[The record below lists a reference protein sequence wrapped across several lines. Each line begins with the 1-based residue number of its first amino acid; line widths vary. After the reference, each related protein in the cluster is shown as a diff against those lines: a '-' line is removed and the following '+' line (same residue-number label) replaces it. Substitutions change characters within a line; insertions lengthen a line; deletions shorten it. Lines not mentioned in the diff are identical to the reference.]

1 MPRWPRPPN
10 LLRLFV
16 GQHIINGASVGL
28 GVVAVALV
36 SSAIFGFAAGQPA
49 TLGAISASISDLPAP
64 WREKAKTLGFGFALA
79 LLSTVAI
86 QLALPWAVAALVM
99 IGLISFVGGLVTG
112 LGRWAVA
119 VGMQAVIP
127 MIFILGFPRET
138 FPAAVRIELLLAGG
152 GVAYIAFA
160 LLATVFTDA
169 SARRLVTSES
179 IREFSLYMRAVAG
192 VFDPDQELAAAYG
205 ATIRQQS
212 MLSEQLQSARSV
224 LLDRP
229 GEKGERMRLAASI
242 GILLDALDALVAAQC
257 DVDLI
262 RQTPEAA
269 TVLARIGDALRV
281 GSFDLEHL
289 SLELLTTGRPILP
302 PDHQLAIDALKRAA
316 ARAEAEAMD
325 PKARAALV
333 ATTWRL
339 VLSLSHIR
347 RLERALSDD
356 ETARASIG
364 DVNLAA
370 FIPKRRYAPSALAA
384 HLSLE
389 LPVLRFAVR
398 LALAMMAGAVVA
410 QSLGDER
417 HGNWVLLTIA
427 VVMRAGYGLTKQR
440 RDDRVIGTL
449 IGCVVA
455 AGSVAYL
462 PAGALVAVQG
472 LAVAVTHSFARL
484 NYRVASSGASVTAL
498 VSLHLVQPWV
508 SAPILVRL
516 ADTLIGAA
524 IAHLFNYLWPR
535 WESSEA
541 PRLASRLQ
549 AQLAAF
555 AAAALRA
562 DVSDH
567 DYRLARK
574 NVIEAIAALSNSAGR
589 MSSEPMAARKGLDE
603 MANLLI
609 AAYSLVAELSA
620 ARLAFQTGAPPS
632 DPAICERLQ
641 ALLAGQSG
649 RSRLRRSGRPAGR
662 RRARRHLGR
671 PQLRARGENRGQV
684 APTPH
689 NADPSHFGRD
699 SAPARAL
706 SSSPSRNSTLFA
718 SVLIQSITT
727 WTSSRGVAS
736 AWTSQ

>member
-49 TLGAISASISDLPAP
+49 TLGAIAASISDLPAP

-86 QLALPWAVAALVM
+86 QLALPWPVAALVM

-127 MIFILGFPRET
+127 MVFILGFPRET

-179 IREFSLYMRAVAG
+179 IREFSMYMRAVAG

-224 LLDRP
+224 LLERP

-302 PDHQLAIDALKRAA
+302 PDHQLAIDALKREA
-316 ARAEAEAMD
+316 ARAEAEAMA

-370 FIPKRRYAPSALAA
+370 FIPKRRYAPSALAP

-389 LPVLRFAVR
+389 SPVLRFSVR

-574 NVIEAIAALSNSAGR
+574 NVIEAIAALSDSAGR

-620 ARLAFQTGAPPS
+620 ARLAVQTGAPPLN
-632 DPAICERLQ
+632 PAIRERVQ
-641 ALLAGQSG
+641 GLLAGQSG
-649 RSRLRRSGRPAGR
+649 AAASDAPAGPLAAAALAVTSA
-662 RRARRHLGR
+662 ARNYER
-671 PQLRARGENRGQV
+671 V
-684 APTPH
+684 AKTE
-689 NADPSHFGRD
+689 GK
-699 SAPARAL
+699 
-706 SSSPSRNSTLFA
+706 
-718 SVLIQSITT
+718 
-727 WTSSRGVAS
+727 
-736 AWTSQ
+736 

>member
-49 TLGAISASISDLPAP
+49 TLGAIAASISDLPAP

-86 QLALPWAVAALVM
+86 QLALPWPVAALVM

-127 MIFILGFPRET
+127 MVFILGFPRET

-179 IREFSLYMRAVAG
+179 IREFSMYMRAVAG

-224 LLDRP
+224 LLERP

-370 FIPKRRYAPSALAA
+370 FIPKRRYAPSALAP

-389 LPVLRFAVR
+389 SPVLRFSVR

-574 NVIEAIAALSNSAGR
+574 NVIEAIAALSDSAGR

-620 ARLAFQTGAPPS
+620 ARLAVQTGAPPLN
-632 DPAICERLQ
+632 PAIRERVQ
-641 ALLAGQSG
+641 GLLAGQSG
-649 RSRLRRSGRPAGR
+649 AGASDAPAGPLAAAALAVTSA
-662 RRARRHLGR
+662 ARNYER
-671 PQLRARGENRGQV
+671 V
-684 APTPH
+684 AKTE
-689 NADPSHFGRD
+689 GK
-699 SAPARAL
+699 
-706 SSSPSRNSTLFA
+706 
-718 SVLIQSITT
+718 
-727 WTSSRGVAS
+727 
-736 AWTSQ
+736 

>member
-49 TLGAISASISDLPAP
+49 TLGAIAASISDLPAP

-86 QLALPWAVAALVM
+86 QLALPWPVAALVM

-127 MIFILGFPRET
+127 MVFILGFPRET

-179 IREFSLYMRAVAG
+179 IREFSMYMRAVAG

-224 LLDRP
+224 LLERP

-302 PDHQLAIDALKRAA
+302 PDHQLAIDALKREA

-364 DVNLAA
+364 DVNFAA
-370 FIPKRRYAPSALAA
+370 FIPKRLYAPSALAP

-389 LPVLRFAVR
+389 SPVLRFSVR

-574 NVIEAIAALSNSAGR
+574 NVIEAIAALSDSAGR

-620 ARLAFQTGAPPS
+620 ARLAVQTGAPPLN
-632 DPAICERLQ
+632 PAIRERVQ
-641 ALLAGQSG
+641 GLLAGQSG
-649 RSRLRRSGRPAGR
+649 AAASDAPAGPLAAAALAVTSA
-662 RRARRHLGR
+662 ARNYER
-671 PQLRARGENRGQV
+671 V
-684 APTPH
+684 AKTE
-689 NADPSHFGRD
+689 GK
-699 SAPARAL
+699 
-706 SSSPSRNSTLFA
+706 
-718 SVLIQSITT
+718 
-727 WTSSRGVAS
+727 
-736 AWTSQ
+736 

>member
-49 TLGAISASISDLPAP
+49 TLGAIAASISDLPAP

-86 QLALPWAVAALVM
+86 QLALPWPVAALVM

-127 MIFILGFPRET
+127 MVFILGFPRET

-179 IREFSLYMRAVAG
+179 IREFSMYMRAVAG

-224 LLDRP
+224 LLERP

-302 PDHQLAIDALKRAA
+302 PDHQLAIDALKREA
-316 ARAEAEAMD
+316 ARAEAEAMA

-370 FIPKRRYAPSALAA
+370 FIPKRRYAPSALAP

-389 LPVLRFAVR
+389 SPVLRFAVR

-484 NYRVASSGASVTAL
+484 NYRLASSGASVTAL

-574 NVIEAIAALSNSAGR
+574 NVIEAIAALSDSAGR

-620 ARLAFQTGAPPS
+620 ARLAVQTGAPPLN
-632 DPAICERLQ
+632 PAIRERVQ
-641 ALLAGQSG
+641 GLLAGQSG
-649 RSRLRRSGRPAGR
+649 AAASDAPAGPLAAAALAVTSA
-662 RRARRHLGR
+662 ARNYER
-671 PQLRARGENRGQV
+671 V
-684 APTPH
+684 AKTE
-689 NADPSHFGRD
+689 GK
-699 SAPARAL
+699 
-706 SSSPSRNSTLFA
+706 
-718 SVLIQSITT
+718 
-727 WTSSRGVAS
+727 
-736 AWTSQ
+736 

>member
-49 TLGAISASISDLPAP
+49 TLGAIAASISDLPAP

-86 QLALPWAVAALVM
+86 QLALPWPVAALVM

-127 MIFILGFPRET
+127 MVFILGFPRET

-179 IREFSLYMRAVAG
+179 IREFSMYMRAVAG

-224 LLDRP
+224 LLERP

-262 RQTPEAA
+262 RHTPEAA

-302 PDHQLAIDALKRAA
+302 PDHQLAIDALKREA
-316 ARAEAEAMD
+316 ARAEAEAMA

-370 FIPKRRYAPSALAA
+370 FIPKRRYAPSALAP

-389 LPVLRFAVR
+389 SPVLRFSVR

-574 NVIEAIAALSNSAGR
+574 NVIEAIAALSDSAGR

-620 ARLAFQTGAPPS
+620 ARLAVQTGAPPLN
-632 DPAICERLQ
+632 PAIRERVQ
-641 ALLAGQSG
+641 GLLAGQSG
-649 RSRLRRSGRPAGR
+649 AAASDAPAGPLAAAALAVTSA
-662 RRARRHLGR
+662 ARNYER
-671 PQLRARGENRGQV
+671 V
-684 APTPH
+684 AKTE
-689 NADPSHFGRD
+689 GK
-699 SAPARAL
+699 
-706 SSSPSRNSTLFA
+706 
-718 SVLIQSITT
+718 
-727 WTSSRGVAS
+727 
-736 AWTSQ
+736 